1 MTKIQ
6 VKVPGKLYIA
16 GEYAVVESGHTAVLT
31 AVDKYITLTIED
43 AAKNQLIIPH
53 YNDAVS
59 WPLGG
64 ELKAEGDHF
73 AFTAL
78 AINTATAYL
87 KIRKI
92 ALSPIKITIETELV
106 NDDGVK
112 FGLGSS
118 AAVTTAIITALMEK
132 FAPDTEMLTK
142 FKMAALSHLVVQGNG
157 SCGDIASCLYGGLIA
172 YTTFDQ
178 EWVKMHLPYKSLA
191 WFLANPWPKL
201 KIERLPNFEMPFLV
215 GWTGNPVS
223 TGRLVAEIQ
232 LFKEEQPEKYA
243 DFLFKSE
250 EAVQKFLLGIKEQD
264 VKIMFAALRK
274 NREILQKLGNS
285 AGVSIETSLLSEL
298 ANVAESFSGVG
309 KSSGSGGGDCGIA
322 LIPNQD
328 LAAEVT
334 ANWVEVGIKP
344 LPFQVGEVQI
354 KSVE

>member
-16 GEYAVVESGHTAVLT
+16 GEYAVVESGHTAILT
-31 AVDKYITLTIED
+31 AVDRYITLTIED
-43 AAKNQLIIPH
+43 AAKNELIIPH
-53 YNDAVS
+53 YDDAIS

-64 ELKAEGDHF
+64 ELKAEGEHF
-73 AFTAL
+73 DFTAL

-106 NDDGVK
+106 NDDGIK

-118 AAVTTAIITALMEK
+118 AAVTTAMITGIMEK
-132 FAPDTEMLTK
+132 FAPDTDLLTK

-178 EWVKMHLPYKSLA
+178 EWVKMHLPIKSLA

-201 KIERLPNFEMPFLV
+201 KIEKLPNFKMPFLV

-243 DFLFKSE
+243 KFLVQSE
-250 EAVQKFLLGIKEQD
+250 KAVQKFLLGMSEQNEET
-264 VKIMFAALRK
+264 IFAALLENRK
-274 NREILQKLGNS
+274 ILRELGQN
-285 AGVSIETSLLSEL
+285 AGVDIETELLSKL
-298 ANVAESFSGVG
+298 ADVSESYSGVG

-322 LIPNQD
+322 LIPNQE
-328 LAAEVT
+328 LADKVVT
-334 ANWVEVGIKP
+334 KWAEVGIKP
-344 LPFQVGEVQI
+344 LPFQIGEIQI
-354 KSVE
+354 KNV

>member
-1 MTKIQ
+1 MKI
-6 VKVPGKLYIA
+6 PGKLYIA

-31 AVDKYITLTIED
+31 AVDKYITLTIKD
-43 AAKNQLIIPH
+43 ATKNQLIIPH

-64 ELKAEGDHF
+64 ELRAEGDHF

-106 NDDGVK
+106 SDDGIK

-132 FAPDTEMLTK
+132 FAPETEMLTK

-243 DFLFKSE
+243 NFLIQSE
-250 EAVQKFLLGIKEQD
+250 KVVQKFLVGTKEQNE
-264 VKIMFAALRK
+264 KIMFLALK
-274 NREILQKLGNS
+274 ENREILQQLGNN
-285 AGVSIETSLLSEL
+285 AGVSIETKLLSEL
-298 ANVAESFSGVG
+298 ADVAESFSGVG

-322 LIPNQD
+322 LISSQE
-328 LAAEVT
+328 LAAKVALKWT
-334 ANWVEVGIKP
+334 KIGIKP
-344 LPFQVGEVQI
+344 LPFQVGEVQV
-354 KSVE
+354 KNME